1 MFNYTI
7 DLQVYNC
14 LCNRK
19 DGQPIDAKKFSSA
32 AKNLGGSA
40 GAG

>member
-1 MFNYTI
+1 MALCDGSVRMFNYTI

-19 DGQPIDAKKFSSA
+19 DGQPIDAKKY
-32 AKNLGGSA
+32 
-40 GAG
+40 